1 MEEFPQQL
9 FDAISG
15 LELTF
20 LDCERLIELSKCV
33 ETAAWCYNSRTK
45 EEKILFNPAFLETLD
60 QTGCEIV
67 IRHEILH
74 KALYKEV
81 SRTDLDHQLLNVALD
96 IGISRVLSRGY
107 DHGAFREFCN
117 EVYGKNPD
125 TVNTVLALV
134 WYGLDPDRIIHERVR
149 EYYKELWTHQGD
161 SSPIEIYYRI
171 LEISG
176 YEELL
181 PGRGP
186 TEPGPGKAKGKK
198 GVPPDGDGQGGKKEE
213 EGEEPG
219 PEDGSVGGKKE
230 DGTPPEGTY
239 VRSIPANDLEDM
251 GEDEIGTKVLNSSPG
266 NCYEK
271 WRKEIQVQ
279 KERTEATGIEQFIQR
294 IESVDILDQTAERI
308 TNSIHTE
315 TRRQIYPIQPSRL
328 GHIYIRTGISQILHQ
343 YWNKVSS
350 NRIPRLNIYVD
361 VSPSMSAF
369 REKEVFLIDRL
380 KDLFPSTFF
389 VFGTTVKEFKVSD
402 FAAGKY
408 PVAGGTD
415 FNPVVRHL
423 MNSEVECG
431 VIFTDG
437 EAYVSSENQV
447 RFDRSGKRLFTVY
460 FNGHREFGKRGP
472 DPVKSDLDKVSEEV
486 MQIDLFEAQTDLTFK
501 AALI

>member
-1 MEEFPQQL
+1 MMEELPQQL
-9 FDAISG
+9 FDAITG

-20 LDCERLIELSKCV
+20 LDCERLVELSRSI
-33 ETAAWCYNSRTK
+33 ETAAWCYNSITK
-45 EEKILFNPAFLETLD
+45 EQKILFNPAFLETLD

-74 KALYKEV
+74 KSLYKEI
-81 SRTDLDHQLLNVALD
+81 SRTDLDPQLLNIALD
-96 IGISRVLSRGY
+96 IGISRVLSRSY
-107 DHGAFREFCN
+107 NADAFENFSN

-125 TVNTVLALV
+125 IVNSVLALA
-134 WYGLDPDRIIHERVR
+134 WYGLVPDRIGHDQIRK
-149 EYYKELWTHQGD
+149 YYKELWTGARD
-161 SSPIEIYYRI
+161 PSPMEIYYRI

-176 YEELL
+176 YEEAL
-181 PGRGP
+181 PDWKLAVLIPGNDKGE
-186 TEPGPGKAKGKK
+186 TGGDSANGNGPGNALNQD
-198 GVPPDGDGQGGKKEE
+198 VH
-213 EGEEPG
+213 
-219 PEDGSVGGKKE
+219 VRNI
-230 DGTPPEGTY
+230 PEG
-239 VRSIPANDLEDM
+239 DLEYIE
-251 GEDEIGTKVLNSSPG
+251 EDEIGTKVLCGSPG

-447 RFDRSGKRLFTVY
+447 RFGRSGKRLFTVY
-460 FNGHREFGKRGP
+460 FNSHRGFGKRGP

-486 MQIDLFEAQTDLTFK
+486 MQIDLFEAQTDLTFR
-501 AALI
+501 AALK